1 MQRVTIE
8 FEDIDIKD
16 IDYINVNFKDGRP
29 TMTKTTSR
37 PDENGKI
44 ITSTVIQ
51 PYDAERSEKRPFQK
65 KVER

>member
-1 MQRVTIE
+1 MQRVSIE

-16 IDYINVNFKDGRP
+16 VESVEVTFKDGRP
-29 TMTKTTSR
+29 TMSKSTSR

-44 ITSTVIQ
+44 INTTTIM
-51 PYDAERSEKRPFQK
+51 PYEPEKTERKPFQK